1 MEEEKYIVALEI
13 GSSKIKGAVG
23 VLEPGGSLTVKAVEE
38 EKLVDSVRYGCI
50 RNVAETSR
58 TIRLIVDRL
67 ESRMAPR
74 KIEGVYVAVGGRSV
88 SSSVIDIERRLPN
101 EQEITSGLIDE
112 IFTEALSQPL
122 HERAVIDVTPRDFR
136 VNGAPAKQPVGN
148 YGSNIIAS
156 LNLVSCRSQLL
167 NNLKLV
173 IEERLHLR
181 IRDIFVRQLI
191 EGDLVLLND
200 EKRLGCM
207 LVDFGAE
214 TTTVSIYKNGAL
226 QYLVTLPMGSRN
238 ITLDITSLNHLEEN
252 AEVMKI
258 NGGNAMPGADNSPYT
273 AYGQDFTE
281 INNYVSARAGEIIAN
296 IMEQMSIA
304 GFSAENLPGGII
316 LVGQGAK
323 LNGFT
328 RRLESMSDMKV
339 RVGMP
344 SSRIRIADSHIAPA
358 DSVDVIALL
367 NATRDSAVEC
377 MTRPAPVVT
386 PTPVVVIEEPAV
398 VIDEP
403 KTEPVN
409 QPAGQTTQHKAPDFA
424 YEPVKPIEEKPQP
437 RAEEKRTAPA
447 EDKPYTAPE
456 PKKPGWGQR
465 VLAGFRVRVA
475 DLFTE
480 PDEDE

>member
-101 EQEITSGLIDE
+101 EQEITSSLIDE

-238 ITLDITSLNHLEEN
+238 ITIDITSLNHLEEQ
-252 AEVMKI
+252 AEVLKT
-258 NGGNAMPGADNSPYT
+258 NGGNAMPGADNAPYT
-273 AYGQDFTE
+273 AYGLSL
-281 INNYVSARAGEIIAN
+281 I
-296 IMEQMSIA
+296 
-304 GFSAENLPGGII
+304 
-316 LVGQGAK
+316 
-323 LNGFT
+323 
-328 RRLESMSDMKV
+328 
-339 RVGMP
+339 
-344 SSRIRIADSHIAPA
+344 HI
-358 DSVDVIALL
+358 
-367 NATRDSAVEC
+367 
-377 MTRPAPVVT
+377 
-386 PTPVVVIEEPAV
+386 
-398 VIDEP
+398 
-403 KTEPVN
+403 
-409 QPAGQTTQHKAPDFA
+409 
-424 YEPVKPIEEKPQP
+424 
-437 RAEEKRTAPA
+437 
-447 EDKPYTAPE
+447 
-456 PKKPGWGQR
+456 
-465 VLAGFRVRVA
+465 
-475 DLFTE
+475 
-480 PDEDE
+480 